1 MAKPKL
7 GYIGIG
13 LMGEPMTHRLLA
25 AGYEVTVWN
34 RTASKC
40 DGVVAKGAKLA
51 ASPADVANAAD
62 IVFACVM
69 DAKAMEQVAFGT
81 GGLAEAKNGAGK
93 IVVDHSSIDPESTRS
108 IVSRLRAANGMR
120 WIDAPVSGGVK
131 GAADGTLAI
140 MAGGDP
146 TDFAAVEP
154 VVKHLAGRFTLMGP
168 TGAGQVTKLI
178 NQLMVVSYVA
188 ATAEAVNLARNS
200 GVDPLKLTEALA
212 GGWADSK
219 PFQTFV
225 PRMAKGYDSVIG
237 ATSTFV
243 KDMNAVR
250 ALAVATGTPLLV
262 AGLAGELMRTLV
274 AQGRG
279 DGEPSDLAS
288 LYAPPKK

>member
-1 MAKPKL
+1 MSKPKL

-13 LMGEPMTHRLLA
+13 LMGEPMTYRLLA
-25 AGYEVTVWN
+25 AGYEVSVWN
-34 RTASKC
+34 RTAAKC

-51 ASPADVANAAD
+51 SSPAEVANAAD

-69 DAKAMEQVAFGT
+69 DAKAMEQVVFGK
-81 GGLAEAKNGAGK
+81 GGLAEAKGEGK
-93 IVVDHSSIDPESTRS
+93 IVVDHSSIDPEATRS
-108 IVSRLRAANGMR
+108 IVSRLKAANGLR

-146 TDFAAVEP
+146 ADFATVEP
-154 VVKHLAGRFTLMGP
+154 VVKNLAGRFTLMGP

-219 PFQTFV
+219 PFQTFL
-225 PRMAKGYDSVIG
+225 PRMVKGYESVIG

-262 AGLAGELMRTLV
+262 AGLAGELMRTMV

-279 DGEPSDLAS
+279 DGEPSDLAG